1 MNIPDGATE
10 SQMEELRNTWK
21 EHWGITTK
29 QKIQLPKIIAQRPSS
44 MEKICPTNQV
54 KTNIEGPKK
63 TVSDQ
68 DESKV
73 IKNNVRD
80 LGSNWT
86 YSVTQKIA
94 QQCHRTL

>member
-1 MNIPDGATE
+1 MERTWAFKETENTITENNSAKTIIDGKN
-10 SQMEELRNTWK
+10 L
-21 EHWGITTK
+21 
-29 QKIQLPKIIAQRPSS
+29 
-44 MEKICPTNQV
+44 PTNQV

-94 QQCHRTL
+94 QNATEPYDSFVFRDEIEDFFHR